1 MGFAPPEPIASTGDP
16 VGTASAASLL
26 RVAAPMVM
34 TRGGLA
40 MMMVVDSIMLARHD
54 GVQLSYAAMAGG
66 TFGRVVDVFMAVI
79 LSALVIFA
87 AHRGKGESGQR
98 IAAWQRSAVAAIGLG
113 LLGAWV
119 SFHAGPILLLFGQ
132 DIALVR
138 GASPVIAVLGLGLPA
153 GLVAVACA
161 VCLEATGR
169 PGRVAI
175 AILLA
180 NVANLALNWV
190 FIGGHL
196 DMPALGAVGSA
207 LSTTLVRVGLAL
219 VLLAALLACEG
230 PRLLRPAQHDG
241 AAMRRQFAL
250 GSSALATMG
259 GMHALGIWLTIFAG
273 WLGDMPLA
281 AFSSVWI
288 LTMPILLL
296 GIGVGDAVG
305 MRAAADTSSWSSG
318 EDRAR
323 RLVAD
328 IGRVATVLL
337 PLNLIVV
344 VAPSLVSGAFTADPV
359 LRAIMTTMLP
369 LTGLVLMADGISY
382 ALVAGLRGHG
392 DIAIPAGIQIGAMA
406 LTPLLGGALAFG
418 AGLGVQ
424 GLMVA
429 IALTST
435 MRLALL
441 IIRFFH
447 FHGVWGNP
455 LALLERRPT

>member
-1 MGFAPPEPIASTGDP
+1 MGLAVSEPDLSGRARAGS
-16 VGTASAASLL
+16 ASAASLL

-66 TFGRVVDVFMAVI
+66 TFGRLVDVFMAVV
-79 LSALVIFA
+79 LSGLVIFA
-87 AHRGKGESGQR
+87 ALRGADDDADR
-98 IAAWQRSAVAAIGLG
+98 VAAWQRSAIAAVFLG
-113 LLGAWV
+113 IFGAWI
-119 SFHAGPILLLFGQ
+119 SLQAGPILLLLGQ
-132 DIALVR
+132 DVGLVR

-161 VCLEATGR
+161 VHLEATGR
-169 PGRVAI
+169 AGLVAL
-175 AILLA
+175 AIVVA
-180 NVANLALNWV
+180 NLANLALNWV

-196 DMPALGAVGSA
+196 GMPALGAVGSA
-207 LSTTLVRVGLAL
+207 LSTSLVRVGLA
-219 VLLAALLACEG
+219 VLLLSVLFACEG
-230 PRLLRPAQHDG
+230 PRLFRLQRHAG
-241 AAMRRQFAL
+241 ALVNRQWAL
-250 GSSALATMG
+250 GASAFATMG

-296 GIGVGDAVG
+296 GIGIGDAVG
-305 MRAAADTSSWSSG
+305 MRAAAEARVWSSG

-323 RLVAD
+323 RLGAD
-328 IGRVATVLL
+328 IARVATILL

-344 VAPSLVSGAFTADPV
+344 VAPSLVAGAFTADPV
-359 LRAIMTTMLP
+359 LAATMTAMLP
-369 LTGLVLMADGISY
+369 LAGLVLMADGISY

-392 DIAIPAGIQIGAMA
+392 DVAIPAGIQIGAMA
-406 LTPLLGGALAFG
+406 LTPVLGGALAFG
-418 AGLGVQ
+418 AHLGVH

-435 MRLALL
+435 MRLVLL